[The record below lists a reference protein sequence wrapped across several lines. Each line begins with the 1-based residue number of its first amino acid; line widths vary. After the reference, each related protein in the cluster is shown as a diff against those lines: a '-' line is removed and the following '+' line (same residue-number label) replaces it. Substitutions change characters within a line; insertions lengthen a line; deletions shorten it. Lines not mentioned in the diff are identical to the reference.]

1 MLAGLPGPSCRAM
14 YHHPVGHRPQTAPVL
29 LETFGKPRLLV
40 HPTRSLYLRPAKM
53 EECDFLCAPSAPK
66 CPATLSHLKQIPV
79 RILEPR
85 GVTPGELKD
94 LGWLEVHSARL
105 QRLERHPAILHL
117 DGINRGT
124 PLGPAGCAWPQNELE
139 VLPLDADGQ
148 ESRSS
153 VGCWV
158 VTPFLETDDIRVE
171 VERLVLIAHQQRHVH
186 HFFQHRRCS
195 FRIIASANIKP
206 EQRKDERNDVQRFS
220 LFTFTISKG
229 RHPAAHRRD
238 VKR

>member
-1 MLAGLPGPSCRAM
+1 MPELLRTPLWRSSQNSSSPLFTELPRARLASHACSSIRLGL
-14 YHHPVGHRPQTAPVL
+14 YTYERPKWKSVTI
-29 LETFGKPRLLV
+29 
-40 HPTRSLYLRPAKM
+40 
-53 EECDFLCAPSAPK
+53 CAPSAPK

-105 QRLERHPAILHL
+105 QRLEGHPAILHL
-117 DGINRGT
+117 DGIKRGT
-124 PLGPAGCAWPQNELE
+124 GLGPAGCAWPQNELE

-158 VTPFLETDDIRVE
+158 VTPLLQTDDIGVE
-171 VERLVLIAHQQRHVH
+171 LQRLVLIAHQQRHVH
-186 HFFQHRRCS
+186 HFFEHRRS
-195 FRIIASANIKP
+195 SVRIIASENIKP
-206 EQRKDERNDVQRFS
+206 AAKRRK
-220 LFTFTISKG
+220 K
-229 RHPAAHRRD
+229 
-238 VKR
+238 

>member
-1 MLAGLPGPSCRAM
+1 MPELRRTPLWRSSQNSSSPLFTELPRARLASHACSSIRLGL
-14 YHHPVGHRPQTAPVL
+14 YTYDRPKWKSVTI
-29 LETFGKPRLLV
+29 
-40 HPTRSLYLRPAKM
+40 
-53 EECDFLCAPSAPK
+53 CAPSAPK

-124 PLGPAGCAWPQNELE
+124 QLGPAGCAWPQNELE

-148 ESRSS
+148 ESRS

-158 VTPFLETDDIRVE
+158 VTPLLETDDIRVE

-186 HFFQHRRCS
+186 HFFQHRRS
-195 FRIIASANIKP
+195 SVRIIASANIKP
-206 EQRKDERNDVQRFS
+206 AAKRRKKSCPEVLS
-220 LFTFTISKG
+220 LFVYDLKG
-229 RHPAAHRRD
+229 KTP
-238 VKR
+238 